1 MSILKDL
8 TEEQKGIRKSEFE
21 SIASFLVEDLQSL
34 DCNPMSELK
43 QKYINEMR
51 EKVAADIAKD
61 TYPEYITCDIELLRF
76 LRGYLVSCASATPY
90 PPFAP
95 SGTWT
100 RPSRNTAPCSSGE
113 PTITSML
120 TLRKWTS
127 AETIP

>member
-61 TYPEYITCDIELLRF
+61 TYPEYITS
-76 LRGYLVSCASATPY
+76 YLAPL
-90 PPFAP
+90 PFP
-95 SGTWT
+95 I
-100 RPSRNTAPCSSGE
+100 PLSRLVE
-113 PTITSML
+113 PG
-120 TLRKWTS
+120 
-127 AETIP
+127 